1 MKHSREISSF
11 LLIAMLLPLNAC
23 GSNDDAAESVV
34 ETTAATAAVVETE
47 PSRTPHSL
55 PDTLDFGGDSFHVLH
70 SADFKRYYFA
80 EEEIGEIMNDAVYDR
95 RIFVEE
101 TLNVKMTDYLLD
113 GGQIHAEMQKSVMS
127 GDDVY
132 DYTMMHCIAGVA
144 DLVTNGYLYDY
155 ADLPHIDLNAEWWD
169 LDLMEQLSLGEKLT
183 YGVSDI
189 IIPNPYVIIFNKEM
203 IQNNNLV
210 NPYQMV
216 YDGTW
221 TLDNFI
227 ALCTAAVADLDGD
240 GAMTLNDRVGVMGI
254 DGSLFSSF
262 MTGADQYLTRKGA
275 DGKIEMIVNNEK
287 MHTIAE
293 KMLRLAETPGAA
305 WCTPD
310 ENHPKMDSGR
320 VLFYLGGAS
329 YAESMREVD
338 VEIGILPYP
347 KFDEAQDEY
356 LMLDWGGLT
365 CVPNTITNPEMVGA
379 VLELMSWDSAN
390 GVLPAYYDTILAGK
404 LARDDDCR
412 NMLELIFDSIT
423 YDIGLNYFGFDA
435 AFNEFLYFIGN
446 KVIGQKNADFAS
458 IYAKREKSLIR
469 SIEKFYE
476 RLEETENANN

>member
-34 ETTAATAAVVETE
+34 ETTAATTAVVETE

-80 EEEIGEIMNDAVYDR
+80 EEEIGESMNDAVYNR
-95 RIFVEE
+95 RIYVEE
-101 TLNVKMTDYLLD
+101 ALNVKMTDYLLD
-113 GGQIHAEMQKSVMS
+113 GALIHAEMQKSVMS

-155 ADLPHIDLNAEWWD
+155 RDLPNVDLTAEWWN
-169 LDLMEQLSLGEKLT
+169 LALMEQLSLGDKLT

-189 IIPNPYVIIFNKEM
+189 IIPNPFVLIFNKDL
-203 IQNNNLV
+203 IRDLNLDD
-210 NPYQMV
+210 PYQMV

-227 ALCTAAVADLDGD
+227 SLCTAVVSDLDGD
-240 GAMTLNDRVGVMGI
+240 GTMTLNDRVGVMGI
-254 DGSLFSSF
+254 DGCLYSSF
-262 MTGADQYLTRKGA
+262 MTGAGQYLTHKGA
-275 DGKIEMIVNNEK
+275 DDRIEMIVNNER
-287 MHTIAE
+287 MYTIAE

-310 ENHPKMDSGR
+310 ENHPTMDTGR

-347 KFDEAQDEY
+347 KFDEAQEEY

>member
-80 EEEIGEIMNDAVYDR
+80 EEEIGEIMNDAVYER

-155 ADLPHIDLNAEWWD
+155 RDLPNVDLTAEWWN
-169 LDLMEQLSLGEKLT
+169 LALMEQLSLGDKLT

-189 IIPNPYVIIFNKEM
+189 IIPNPFVLIFNKDL
-203 IQNNNLV
+203 IRDLNLDD
-210 NPYQMV
+210 PYQMV

-227 ALCTAAVADLDGD
+227 SLCTAVVSDLDGD
-240 GAMTLNDRVGVMGI
+240 GTMTLNDRVGVMGI
-254 DGSLFSSF
+254 DACLYSSF
-262 MTGADQYLTRKGA
+262 MTGAGQYLTRKGA

-293 KMLRLAETPGAA
+293 KMLRLAGTPGAA

-365 CVPNTITNPEMVGA
+365 CVPCTITNPEMVGA